1 VEEQYVR
8 YSRPQA
14 YGNHTDTRWTSLTD
28 SRNGVLVAAAK
39 GDTVDVSVTQYDG
52 LDRAEYDFQRPLV
65 RNKGWTTLHVEDAE
79 TGMGETPN
87 GVQAP
92 YKIDPNQPRSYSVT
106 LRPLSS
112 AEAATGAPAVT
123 GEPACDPTT
132 VLQPEGD
139 AKQGEPLTVQVKVT
153 GECAIP
159 VRNTAVTLAVPD
171 GWKVEPGSVSLGD
184 VAAQETK
191 TATFTVTP
199 ALTAGFGSYDLVAT
213 TTSDQGVVGAS
224 ARVELPLAPGQ
235 RWASD
240 LPFVG
245 TPTNGWGPVERDISN
260 GEDVGGDGGPLR
272 VGGTTYAKGFG
283 AHANSVIT
291 LDVPSGCTRFEATVG
306 LDAEVGGSGSV
317 AFEVRADGVV
327 LAATPRMTG
336 GGAGVN
342 LSAALGG
349 QAQVQLVVSDAG
361 DGNGSDHADWAAAR
375 FTCG

>member
-28 SRNGVLVAAAK
+28 SRDGVLVAGAK

-112 AEAATGAPAVT
+112 AEASTGAPAVT

-132 VLQPEGD
+132 VLQPQGE
-139 AKQGEPLTVQVKVT
+139 AKQGEPLMVQVKVT

-159 VRNTAVTLAVPD
+159 VRNTAVTLTVPD

-191 TATFTVTP
+191 TASFTVTP
-199 ALTAGFGSYDLVAT
+199 ALTAGFGSYDLVAK

-224 ARVELPLAPGQ
+224 ARVEC
-235 RWASD
+235 RWRLVS
-240 LPFVG
+240 
-245 TPTNGWGPVERDISN
+245 
-260 GEDVGGDGGPLR
+260 GGLVICRSWRLRRMGGVRLSEIPAMVR
-272 VGGTTYAKGFG
+272 T
-283 AHANSVIT
+283 SV
-291 LDVPSGCTRFEATVG
+291 VMV
-306 LDAEVGGSGSV
+306 
-317 AFEVRADGVV
+317 VRC
-327 LAATPRMTG
+327 
-336 GGAGVN
+336 
-342 LSAALGG
+342 ALGG
-349 QAQVQLVVSDAG
+349 RLMRR
-361 DGNGSDHADWAAAR
+361 GSGR
-375 FTCG
+375 TRIR